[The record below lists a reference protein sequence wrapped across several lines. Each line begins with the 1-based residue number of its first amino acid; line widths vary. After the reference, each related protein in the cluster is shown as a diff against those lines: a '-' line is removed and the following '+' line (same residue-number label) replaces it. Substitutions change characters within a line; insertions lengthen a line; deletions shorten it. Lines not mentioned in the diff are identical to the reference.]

1 MDTGIHPPDHLP
13 MRYTC
18 LGQLGLQWR
27 PAGAVSCRLYKRVR
41 IDRLGSDPGSLH
53 LRLAAPKCMLFSLKC
68 CLANFLGME
77 TSYDIPAQADGER
90 NLAARS
96 NVSPEPFVHHHL

>member
-1 MDTGIHPPDHLP
+1 
-13 MRYTC
+13 
-18 LGQLGLQWR
+18 
-27 PAGAVSCRLYKRVR
+27 
-41 IDRLGSDPGSLH
+41 
-53 LRLAAPKCMLFSLKC
+53 MLFSLKC